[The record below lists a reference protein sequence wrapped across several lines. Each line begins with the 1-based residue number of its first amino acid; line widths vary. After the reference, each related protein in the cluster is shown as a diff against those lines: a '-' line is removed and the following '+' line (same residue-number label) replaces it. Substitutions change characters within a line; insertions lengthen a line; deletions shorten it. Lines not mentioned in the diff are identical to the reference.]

1 MKKVKKYKRKKMIID
16 KCDADEKARDG
27 RTYDTKENSS
37 EALNHILKQYLLLK
51 NRKIDPRKPLRDA
64 IDLIQNTLYYDK
76 DFHQFALQNY
86 RVYLY
91 YDEKNNRFYIA
102 K

>member
-1 MKKVKKYKRKKMIID
+1 MIID
-16 KCDADEKARDG
+16 KWDADEKARDG
-27 RTYDTKENSS
+27 RTYDTKENSI

-64 IDLIQNTLYYDK
+64 IDLIHNTLYYDK

-86 RVYLY
+86 KVYIY

>member
-1 MKKVKKYKRKKMIID
+1 MIID
-16 KCDADEKARDG
+16 RWDTDEKARDI
-27 RTYDTKENSS
+27 RTYQTREGSL

-51 NRKIDPRKPLRDA
+51 NRKIDPRKPLRNA
-64 IDLIQNTLYYDK
+64 LDLIQNTLYYNK

-86 RVYLY
+86 RVYFY
-91 YDEKNNRFYIA
+91 YDARNYRLYIG

>member
-1 MKKVKKYKRKKMIID
+1 MIID
-16 KCDADEKARDG
+16 KWDADEKARDG
-27 RTYDTKENSS
+27 RTYDTKENSIK
-37 EALNHILKQYLLLK
+37 ALNHILKQYLLLK

-64 IDLIQNTLYYDK
+64 IDLIHNTLYYDK

>member
-1 MKKVKKYKRKKMIID
+1 MIID
-16 KCDADEKARDG
+16 KWDADEKARDG
-27 RTYDTKENSS
+27 RTYDTKENSIK
-37 EALNHILKQYLLLK
+37 ALNHILKQYLLLK

-64 IDLIQNTLYYDK
+64 INLIQNTLYYDK

>member
-1 MKKVKKYKRKKMIID
+1 M
-16 KCDADEKARDG
+16 DADEKARDI
-27 RTYDTKENSS
+27 RTYENKENSL
-37 EALNHILKQYLLLK
+37 EALNHILKQYLLFK
-51 NRKIDPRKPLRDA
+51 NRRIDPRKPLRDA

>member
-1 MKKVKKYKRKKMIID
+1 MIID
-16 KCDADEKARDG
+16 KWDADEKARDG
-27 RTYDTKENSS
+27 RTYDTKENSI

-51 NRKIDPRKPLRDA
+51 NRKIDPSKPLRDA

>member
-1 MKKVKKYKRKKMIID
+1 MIID
-16 KCDADEKARDG
+16 KWDADEKARDI
-27 RTYDTKENSS
+27 RTYETKENSL
-37 EALNHILKQYLLLK
+37 EALNHILKQYLLFK

-76 DFHQFALQNY
+76 EFHQFALQKY
-86 RVYLY
+86 RIYLY
-91 YDEKNNRFYIA
+91 YDEKNNRFYIG

>member
-1 MKKVKKYKRKKMIID
+1 MIID
-16 KCDADEKARDG
+16 KWDADEKARDG
-27 RTYDTKENSS
+27 RTYDTKENSIK
-37 EALNHILKQYLLLK
+37 ALNHILKQYLLLK
-51 NRKIDPRKPLRDA
+51 NRKIDPRKPLRNA
-64 IDLIQNTLYYDK
+64 INLIQNTLYYDK